1 MLEAPRREAPVYL
14 SYFGIRVTDL
24 RRSAE
29 FYSRHL
35 GLVRA
40 DGTTELPAVDPSK
53 PSAVLLLDRVSGQR
67 VELNYYPPGSPYA
80 VPYLPGEG
88 WDHLS
93 FRVEDLPA
101 FLARLAADGIRP
113 LAMKHFDGPMLTT
126 PEYRVAYVADPDGNE
141 IELFDTPGGDA
152 EKYDPSSF

>member
-1 MLEAPRREAPVYL
+1 MYL

-29 FYSRHL
+29 FYTRHL

-40 DGTTELPAVDPSK
+40 DRKTELPVGDPAK
-53 PSAVLLLDRVSGQR
+53 PSTVLLIDPVSEQR
-67 VELNYYPPGSPYA
+67 VELNYYPPGNPYA
-80 VPYLPGEG
+80 MPYVPGEG

-101 FLARLAADGIRP
+101 FLAGLSAEGVRP

-126 PEYRVAYVADPDGNE
+126 PEYRVAYITDPDGNE

-152 EKYDPSSF
+152 ETYDPSSY

>member
-1 MLEAPRREAPVYL
+1 MYL

-29 FYSRHL
+29 FYTRYL

-40 DGTTELPAVDPSK
+40 DGNSELPGADPAKRSTL
-53 PSAVLLLDRVSGQR
+53 LLLDPVSRQR

-80 VPYLPGEG
+80 VPYVPGEG

-93 FRVEDLPA
+93 FRVEDLPT
-101 FLARLAADGIRP
+101 FLAGLAAEGVRP
-113 LAMKHFDGPMLTT
+113 IAMKHFDGPMLTT
-126 PEYRVAYVADPDGNE
+126 PEYRVAYVGDPDGNE

-152 EKYDPSSF
+152 KKYAPSSY